1 MACITTKRGRRVIDF
16 YDQHGKRRLK
26 TLPQGITKNDARKI
40 LQEIL
45 EQVEHGTYLP
55 EKKIPP
61 FSEVADLW
69 LEHKKLNL
77 REHTYDSYECHVRK
91 NLKPFF
97 GDTRITRI
105 NYDSIIKF
113 ITSENKR
120 GASVYHLKK
129 SLVLLN
135 GLMKHAVRQRL
146 IDSNPV
152 PDVEKPK
159 GHSRYK
165 ASGEMDILRPDEIRR
180 FLDKAGELRYHT
192 LFMLTIMSGARQGE
206 LLALMWSDVDWYNS
220 QLFIRKTF
228 QHGRF
233 YDPKS
238 ATSKRKIDLG
248 ATILQQLKKW
258 KLACPPSKLD
268 LIFPSDAGTPIN
280 KNNMIQ
286 RHFEPALRRAGLRRI
301 RFHDLRHTYASLL
314 IDQGEHPKY
323 IQSQMGHSSITVT
336 MDTYGH
342 LMNNVNRESAN
353 RLDLAVFEKNGD
365 ILETFSKEGKLYGK

>member
-26 TLPQGITKNDARKI
+26 TLPEGITKNDARKI

-45 EQVEHGTYLP
+45 KQVDHGTYLP
-55 EKKIPP
+55 EKKIPS

-77 REHTYDSYECHVRK
+77 REHTYSSYECHVRR
-91 NLKPFF
+91 NLKSFF
-97 GDTRITRI
+97 GNTKITRI
-105 NYDSIIKF
+105 NYDSITKF
-113 ITSENKR
+113 TASENKR
-120 GASVYHLKK
+120 GASVYHLRK

-159 GHSRYK
+159 GRSRYK
-165 ASGEMDILRPDEIRR
+165 ASGEIDILRPDEIRQ
-180 FLDKAGELRYHT
+180 LMDKAGELKYET
-192 LFMLTIMSGARQGE
+192 LFMLAIMSGARQGE
-206 LLALMWSDVDWYNS
+206 LLGLIWSDVDWYNS
-220 QLFIRKTF
+220 QLIIRRTI

-248 ATILQQLKKW
+248 PTIIQQLKKW
-258 KLACPPSKLD
+258 KLACPPSELD
-268 LIFPSDAGTPIN
+268 LVYPSDAGTPLN
-280 KNNMIQ
+280 KNNMVQ
-286 RHFEPALRRAGLRRI
+286 RHFEPALRRAGLRKI

-342 LMNNVNRESAN
+342 LMNTVNRESAN

-365 ILETFSKEGKLYGK
+365 NLETFPKERKSHRG